1 MVRNLEKLVK
11 LQRPT
16 DLSEMAINSL
26 NVCPPLVKL
35 ELTNIECFAESGP
48 IVHVD
53 LGLDQ
58 IEELEK

>member
-16 DLSEMAINSL
+16 DLSEMAINSM

-35 ELTNIECFAESGP
+35 DLTNIECFAESGQ

-58 IEELEK
+58 IEELEE